1 MQYVV
6 GGIDANGKEI
16 WSQDFPADSSSIAA
30 DTAGDL
36 YLLSEPHDAT
46 AVDLSAY
53 SSSGAV
59 RWTRSFSGG
68 YPKMSVE
75 QDGDV
80 VLVGDILDNNCNAVR
95 LDKNGNEL
103 WRTAFSVG
111 EFGTGSDVFLAGDGS
126 KRLDIGYNDYQDQFY
141 PIIQIDSDGHI
152 LWQNQVSDRMDG
164 ISACQDGGVIA
175 CRSERIDDSTMRFHT
190 IKFSSQGDEVFDS
203 NFDTQ
208 ADANDPWGGA
218 FFGYAADR
226 FGNTYVRAVTC
237 VSAGFDQ
244 CFQYQ
249 STVVKYDEYGNEV
262 WTVEVRSIPEG
273 PSGDSREFSNT
284 LGTLAT
290 NNSAPSSILSSEA
303 VYFVSPMGAFAL
315 SPDLRPTFDYDDDS
329 AGDDDTT
336 VDDDS
341 DDDSSHS
348 SGGDNSGCGC

>member
-53 SSSGAV
+53 SS
-59 RWTRSFSGG
+59 

-226 FGNTYVRAVTC
+226 FGNTYVRAV
-237 VSAGFDQ
+237 
-244 CFQYQ
+244 
-249 STVVKYDEYGNEV
+249 VKYDEYGNEV

-348 SGGDNSGCGC
+348 SGGDNSGCGCWFAALLVARRKK